1 MLVIIPDYIIS
12 MLVIKFRFQISEIF
26 DDLNLRSMLCG
37 YLALQS
43 GMRQDQQYHNFK
55 NIYLCFTR
63 LELDGNTI
71 VNYNNPITIYHYLNS
86 FQNSKP
92 GCGHYNLHS
101 FID

>member
-12 MLVIKFRFQISEIF
+12 MLVIKFRFQISEIL

-55 NIYLCFTR
+55 NIYFCFTR

-71 VNYNNPITIYHYLNS
+71 VL
-86 FQNSKP
+86 Q
-92 GCGHYNLHS
+92 
-101 FID
+101 